1 MPCNNAHSY
10 EVQLS
15 TCLAMFCIS
24 ATFTATAF
32 PSPSP
37 PCYFLYMCTSH
48 IPSLALLLH
57 LPLPPQ
63 IPICFPDCIVPIFCS
78 EIVRCAQKMTRRG
91 GAGKGSGSKGCRGAE
106 HGQAC
111 TKERTGA
118 VAVRA
123 ALESAGQA
131 GRGDEGNRQAE
142 MANPTECRDSL
153 QTELDGKT
161 FCVSSAYLR
170 RGTWPKRAEK

>member
-1 MPCNNAHSY
+1 MPRNNAHRY
-10 EVQLS
+10 EVHLS
-15 TCLAMFCIS
+15 TYLAMFCTS
-24 ATFTATAF
+24 AAFTATAF
-32 PSPSP
+32 SSPSA
-37 PCYFLYMCTSH
+37 PCYFLCTSH

-91 GAGKGSGSKGCRGAE
+91 RAGKGSGSKGCRGAE

-123 ALESAGQA
+123 ALESAGQV
-131 GRGDEGNRQAE
+131 GRGDEASQRQQASRNGQPYE
-142 MANPTECRDSL
+142 M
-153 QTELDGKT
+153 
-161 FCVSSAYLR
+161 
-170 RGTWPKRAEK
+170 